1 MTDPQQII
9 VEHDLFYFR
18 QTQDCMTIN
27 DGFLFSDIK
36 GMQLHIALYSYIVYG
51 VMSD

>member
-18 QTQDCMTIN
+18 QTPDCMTIN